1 MAELKWIV
9 ENGADE
15 RLDKYLADAGDFSRS
30 RIQQLLKEERIT
42 VDGKTVR
49 GSYRLRDGQEIVL
62 DLPEDRNIDVLP
74 QDIPLDILYEDS
86 DIIVINKPKG
96 MVVHPAPGVYE
107 GTLVNALL
115 YHCKDLSGINGY
127 IRPGIVHR
135 IDKDTTG
142 CIVACKNDLAHESIA
157 KQLEDKTCH
166 REYQAIVMGNIPHD
180 DGLVDA
186 PIGRDPRD
194 RQRMTVTEKN
204 SREART
210 RFHVKERFGSA
221 TWVECFLE
229 TGRTHQIRVH
239 MKYINHPVMGDE
251 KYGKACRYMD
261 TQGQVLHASDLTLVH
276 PRTGETMHFSAPL
289 PEYFEELLTILR
301 KESGRE

>member
-49 GSYRLRDGQEIVL
+49 GSYRLKDGQEIVL

>member
-49 GSYRLRDGQEIVL
+49 GSYRLKDGQEIVL

-239 MKYINHPVMGDE
+239 MKHINHPVLGDE

>member
-49 GSYRLRDGQEIVL
+49 GSYRLKDGQEIVL

-276 PRTGETMHFSAPL
+276 PRTGETTHFSAPL